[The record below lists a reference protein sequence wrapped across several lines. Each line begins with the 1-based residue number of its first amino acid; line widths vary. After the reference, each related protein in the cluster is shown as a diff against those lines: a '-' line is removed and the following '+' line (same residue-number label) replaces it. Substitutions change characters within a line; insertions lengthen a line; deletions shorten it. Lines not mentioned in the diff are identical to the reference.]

1 MAMEHGPNG
10 SSFWVVPL
18 LSLRCFLSKGFSSA
32 LTKSWITNVSVL
44 GYFLRDVVANSVC
57 GLFFGLWYSDYSPQ
71 GLFFSGQ
78 FFYCPRFANSLYKSP
93 HFPTWLKAGFGGE
106 VLFSTA
112 ASRTTVRNETLC
124 SLENHDHHSD
134 KMTTTFSPLA
144 ISNLD

>member
-93 HFPTWLKAGFGGE
+93 HFPTWLKAGIGE
-106 VLFSTA
+106 VLSSTA
-112 ASRTTVRNETLC
+112 ASRTTVRNEALC